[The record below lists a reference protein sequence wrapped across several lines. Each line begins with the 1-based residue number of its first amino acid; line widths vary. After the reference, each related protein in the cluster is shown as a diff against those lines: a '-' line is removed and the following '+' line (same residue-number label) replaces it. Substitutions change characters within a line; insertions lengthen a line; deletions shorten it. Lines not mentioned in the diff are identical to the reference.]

1 MSTSPATGEDRRSAL
16 AWIGRHGVAT
26 IENLSVR
33 FGVSE
38 RSVARVLRSAAAC
51 GLVRRAGRPSEQP
64 ALFTLTLA
72 GLEAGGLT
80 QLRPCPVAPRAEG
93 HLRAVASTAVWLE
106 CRLRESCSILS
117 ERELHAG
124 ADQVAIDPRRV
135 GPYVHHAGGA
145 RKRPDLLVRPR
156 STTGGLPMAVEVEL
170 SRKSADLLRAICLAW
185 KQCPAVAGVL
195 YLAAPRVLAPLERA
209 VEEAGARGRITVLAL
224 HESDVPSRPS
234 SVFAPALAP
243 RGGRARGESENPLRG
258 SSGGGERVP
267 GDRSAWRVPSAA
279 PPKTRR

>member
-1 MSTSPATGEDRRSAL
+1 MSTSPASGEDRRSVL

-33 FGVSE
+33 FGVPE
-38 RSVARVLRSAAAC
+38 RSVARVLRSAAAS

-72 GLEAGGLT
+72 GLEAARLT

-106 CRLRESCSILS
+106 CRFRESCWILS

-124 ADQVAIDPRRV
+124 GDPVAIDPRRV
-135 GPYVHHAGGA
+135 GPYVHHAGGT

-185 KQCPAVAGVL
+185 KHCPAVAGVL
-195 YLAAPRVLAPLERA
+195 YLAAPRVLGPLDRA
-209 VEEAGARGRITVLAL
+209 VEEAGAGRRITVLAL
-224 HESDVPSRPS
+224 QESDVPSRPS

-243 RGGRARGESENPLRG
+243 RGGRARGGSENPLRG
-258 SSGGGERVP
+258 SSGGGE
-267 GDRSAWRVPSAA
+267 
-279 PPKTRR
+279 